1 MNTLL
6 SLALSAALA
15 LSLTAC
21 GGNANNSSAS
31 QDNTSGSISEN
42 TQIPSPWTEYASLA
56 EAQAAA
62 GFDLTLPALSADLT
76 QTVFQV
82 LAGDETI
89 LQASFRTEDDQHQL
103 SIRKAPGTDD
113 ISGDYNVYS
122 VDETVTVDGTDVTVK
137 GNEDGYHLAIWTA
150 NGYTYAIS
158 SDDVLTQDALTQLAA
173 AVR

>member
-31 QDNTSGSISEN
+31 QDNSSGSSSET

-62 GFDLTLPALSADLT
+62 GFDLTLPTLSADLT
-76 QTVFQV
+76 QTAFQV

-89 LQASFRTEDDQHQL
+89 LQANFRTADDTHQL
-103 SIRKAPGTDD
+103 NIRKAPGTQD
-113 ISGDYNVYS
+113 ISGDCSTYS
-122 VDETVTVDGTDVTVK
+122 VDETFSVDGVDVTVK
-137 GNEDGYHLAIWTA
+137 GNEDGYHLAIRTA

-158 SDDVLTQDALTQLAA
+158 SDDALTQDALTQLAA

>member
-21 GGNANNSSAS
+21 GGSGSSSAS

-42 TQIPSPWTEYASLA
+42 TQIPTPWTEYASLA

-62 GFDLTLPALSADLT
+62 GFDLTLPAQPDGYTQAD
-76 QTVFQV
+76 FQV

-89 LQASFRTEDDQHQL
+89 LQAAFRTEDDQLQL

-113 ISGDYNVYS
+113 ISGNYNVYS

-158 SDDVLTQDALTQLAA
+158 SDDALTQDALTQLAA

>member
-21 GGNANNSSAS
+21 GGNPNSSAS
-31 QDNTSGSISEN
+31 RDNTSGSSSET
-42 TQIPSPWTEYASLA
+42 TQIPNPWTDYNSLA

-62 GFDLTLPALSADLT
+62 GFDLTLPTLSADFT
-76 QTVFQV
+76 QSAFQV

-89 LQASFRTEDDQHQL
+89 LQAAFRTEDDQHQL
-103 SIRKAPGTDD
+103 NIRKAPGAQD
-113 ISGDYNVYS
+113 ISGDCNTYS
-122 VDETVTVDGTDVTVK
+122 VDETVSADGVDVTVK

-158 SDDVLTQDALTQLAA
+158 SGDALTQDALTQLAA
-173 AVR
+173 AVH